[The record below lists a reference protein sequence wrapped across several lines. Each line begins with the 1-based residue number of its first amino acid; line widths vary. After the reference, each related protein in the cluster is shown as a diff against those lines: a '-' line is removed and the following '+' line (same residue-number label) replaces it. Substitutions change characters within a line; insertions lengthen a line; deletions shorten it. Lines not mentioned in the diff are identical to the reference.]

1 MKPNPATRPPKEPR
15 RLPFRLKV
23 PERNDLIAYAL
34 ATLAMGLMVGLA
46 IGPMVNGAAKIVP
59 IIIAPLPGG
68 EEETEVTGT
77 VVDVPAL
84 QSPAGSDSGGNGNTN
99 SSEQTLVAAEDPVVE
114 VTVPDSSDD
123 PPPADPKSEY
133 REPKDEEPDPDPTPD
148 PDPEPEPEGVE
159 LTGTVLANSPAG
171 KTYWVSSDGELAT
184 VFAATVP
191 DPGLVIS
198 TRVEPL
204 SNGTLTE
211 VEDRSAL
218 DISKESSVKSVLSY
232 VDPVAG
238 VAVLSSRGSSLPVM
252 QTETGLLES
261 FTVGQRVEAT
271 LSLDVPDP
279 ENFNTEEPDPEPL
292 DLPIQLEEM
301 RPLTGSAPVE
311 LTGELISV
319 DQAAATLSMAADS
332 VGSLSSVVELH
343 APEDFPFE
351 TALPGQTYSAT
362 ATPVDGQLR
371 IIGFSP
377 ASGKAAANDPT
388 RAFGT
393 HAR

>member
-1 MKPNPATRPPKEPR
+1 MKPNPATRTPKEPR

-23 PERNDLIAYAL
+23 PERDELIAYAL
-34 ATLAMGLMVGLA
+34 ATLAMGLMIGLA
-46 IGPMVNGAAKIVP
+46 IGPIVNGAAKVTP
-59 IIIAPLPGG
+59 IIIAPLPGA

-77 VVDVPAL
+77 VADVPAL
-84 QSPAGSDSGGNGNTN
+84 QSPAGSDSGENGNSN
-99 SSEQTLVAAEDPVVE
+99 SSEETLVASEDPVGE
-114 VTVPDSSDD
+114 VTIPDADES
-123 PPPADPKSEY
+123 PPPTDPKSEY
-133 REPKDEEPDPDPTPD
+133 REPKDEDPAPDPSPD

-159 LTGTVLANSPAG
+159 LTGTVLANSPG
-171 KTYWVSSDGELAT
+171 SKTYWVSSDGELTT

-211 VEDRSAL
+211 VEARSAM

-232 VDPVAG
+232 VDPAAG

-252 QTETGLLES
+252 QTEPGLLDP
-261 FTVGQRVEAT
+261 FTVGQKVEAT
-271 LSLDVPDP
+271 INLDVPDP
-279 ENFNTEEPDPEPL
+279 ENFNANDPAAEPL

-301 RPLTGSAPVE
+301 RPLTGSPPVE

-319 DQAAATLSMAADS
+319 DEVAFTLTMAADS
-332 VGSLSSVVELH
+332 TGSLGSVIELL
-343 APEDFPFE
+343 ASEDFPFGSV
-351 TALPGQTYSAT
+351 TPGQSYSAT
-362 ATPVDGQLR
+362 ATRVDGRLK

-377 ASGKAAANDPT
+377 ASGKAAANDPA

>member
-1 MKPNPATRPPKEPR
+1 MKPNPSTRPPKPPR

-23 PERNDLIAYAL
+23 PERNELIAFAL

-77 VVDVPAL
+77 VADVPDL

-99 SSEQTLVAAEDPVVE
+99 PGEQTLVATEDPVVE
-114 VTVPDSSDD
+114 VTIPDSSDD

-133 REPKDEEPDPDPTPD
+133 REPKDEEPDPDPTPE

-159 LTGTVLANSPAG
+159 LTGTVLANSPPS

-211 VEDRSAL
+211 VEDRSAM
-218 DISKESSVKSVLSY
+218 DISKANLGQERAQLRRS
-232 VDPVAG
+232 G
-238 VAVLSSRGSSLPVM
+238 CRRRGSLQPGILPAGDADGDR
-252 QTETGLLES
+252 TCSTAS
-261 FTVGQRVEAT
+261 
-271 LSLDVPDP
+271 P
-279 ENFNTEEPDPEPL
+279 
-292 DLPIQLEEM
+292 
-301 RPLTGSAPVE
+301 SARRSKP
-311 LTGELISV
+311 
-319 DQAAATLSMAADS
+319 
-332 VGSLSSVVELH
+332 
-343 APEDFPFE
+343 
-351 TALPGQTYSAT
+351 
-362 ATPVDGQLR
+362 R
-371 IIGFSP
+371 
-377 ASGKAAANDPT
+377 
-388 RAFGT
+388 
-393 HAR
+393 